1 MPKFILSVIEELN
14 YFLTDFVF
22 GDGALETTEYT
33 KEERPA
39 ICFRTTKTRSCFTRF
54 FFEIV
59 PLLMDPFS
67 VEFWRE
73 GFELF

>member
-1 MPKFILSVIEELN
+1 MSKLILPVIEELD
-14 YFLTDFVF
+14 YFLADFVF

-39 ICFRTTKTRSCFTRF
+39 ICLRTTKPRSCFTRF
-54 FFEIV
+54 FLEIV
-59 PLLMDPFS
+59 PLLMDPLS
-67 VEFWRE
+67 VEFWSE